1 MIEEETLVAFAA
13 AEPAASMRR
22 ELMSMTIEV
31 RSVMPGKRVRRRER
45 VREVARVRERVRK

>member
-31 RSVMPGKRVRRRER
+31 RSVMPGRWRQREGGRRGRDGKRGRI
-45 VREVARVRERVRK
+45 